1 MAANPKQELH
11 DLVDRLSDEDLAE
24 ALDYDRWLI
33 SDATPHDPLTAV
45 PSDDEP
51 ETEEE
56 RAAVGRALEQLQT
69 GDVIPHAQVRR
80 ECGL

>member
-24 ALDYDRWLI
+24 TLAYVRWLI
-33 SDATPHDPLTAV
+33 SDAASNNPLAAV
-45 PSDDEP
+45 PIDDEL

-80 ECGL
+80 ELGL

>member
-24 ALDYDRWLI
+24 ALAYVRWLI
-33 SDATPHDPLTAV
+33 SDAASHGPLAAV
-45 PSDDEP
+45 PIDDEP

-80 ECGL
+80 ELGL

>member
-24 ALDYDRWLI
+24 ALAYVRWLI
-33 SDATPHDPLTAV
+33 SDAASHDPLAAV
-45 PSDDEP
+45 PIDDEP

-56 RAAVGRALEQLQT
+56 RAAVERALEQLQT
-69 GDVIPHAQVRR
+69 GDVVPHTQVRR
-80 ECGL
+80 ELGL

>member
-24 ALDYDRWLI
+24 ALAYVRWLT
-33 SDATPHDPLTAV
+33 SDAASHDPLAAV
-45 PSDDEP
+45 PIDDEP

-80 ECGL
+80 ELGL